1 MLQGSR
7 RCRNRTYSGGLP
19 ERLMKPTPT
28 IPAMYVFNVPPDD
41 PEHASLSGPFLV
53 GVRVLE
59 FTRFPLDL
67 LRSLATDSHSTLVWH
82 ELDGCLIYPKIPGL
96 VNGVLCH

>member
-1 MLQGSR
+1 
-7 RCRNRTYSGGLP
+7 
-19 ERLMKPTPT
+19 MKPTPT